1 MGCSPKVMPGST
13 AALMM
18 YVSVCAFIILC
29 AAFGCTCWGR
39 VNAAEVTQ
47 TDAMLALVTLLRW
60 LLGNPGRRRQ
70 PHKIILKAGLFFPG
84 LGQEKCLVAVNQ
96 LLSCSCLL
104 LAWPEHGSIRK
115 LSTSQRLAG
124 IHPEQEA
131 SGKPSGRRSILEPHK
146 STI

>member
-84 LGQEKCLVAVNQ
+84 WVKRSVWLQSI
-96 LLSCSCLL
+96 SCSAAHAYCLPGQSMVPSESSAQAKDL
-104 LAWPEHGSIRK
+104 QAFILSRRHLASP
-115 LSTSQRLAG
+115 
-124 IHPEQEA
+124 
-131 SGKPSGRRSILEPHK
+131 LEGGQFWSLTK
-146 STI
+146 S